1 MAAEDITLVSTAG
14 TKPSAPT
21 RIEVLTI
28 EGPASYDQA
37 GGGYDI
43 AANLALALP
52 GRVIADVRLD
62 TNIANGD
69 ADGEAVFVHATSKIK
84 YLVAAGTEVA
94 NLTDLTGQT
103 HTAVVISE

>member
-1 MAAEDITLVSTAG
+1 MAAEDVTLVTTAG
-14 TKPSAPT
+14 TKPTAPT
-21 RIEVLTI
+21 RIERLTI

-43 AANLALALP
+43 AAALALALP
-52 GRVIADVRLD
+52 GRVIADVRID

-69 ADGEAVFVHATSKIK
+69 ANGEAIFLHATGKIQ

-94 NLTDLTGQT
+94 NTTDLTGQT
-103 HTAVVISE
+103 HTAIVISE